1 MQSNIVVREVSK
13 NSLQLVI
20 EKFDSDGYQLVSM
33 TPSQYEVSKL
43 LRESLKQ
50 DVEVKTYLLT
60 FKKVK

>member
-13 NSLQLVI
+13 KSLQLVI

-33 TPSQYEVSKL
+33 APSQYDVLKL
-43 LRESLKQ
+43 TRESL
-50 DVEVKTYLLT
+50 DHYVEVKTYLLT